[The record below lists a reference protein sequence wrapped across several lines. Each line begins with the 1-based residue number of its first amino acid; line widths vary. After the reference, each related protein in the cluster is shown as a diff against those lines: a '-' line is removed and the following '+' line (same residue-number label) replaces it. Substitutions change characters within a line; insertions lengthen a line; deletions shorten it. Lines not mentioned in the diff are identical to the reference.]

1 MADTE
6 AKNLEA
12 LEAEAVAEATVAD
25 APKKNAVAA
34 EPTTCQMRQKI

>member
-12 LEAEAVAEATVAD
+12 LEAEAVAGATVAD
-25 APKKNAVAA
+25 APKR
-34 EPTTCQMRQKI
+34 ML